1 MANVKSLELIF
12 QSWMFNSR
20 NASSGV
26 ALREFNRF
34 LKCSFVS
41 ARRQISGFF
50 NCSPSAAH
58 NRTQSLQPSTKEP
71 NSERVITG
79 IRSLWIWIKS
89 DWKSKIFSMGK
100 YLNRGHLN
108 VSIFA
113 QEFRESKTK
122 RKIFDKNFSFL
133 GSRSNVSEAERGEK
147 RTRLQLRFFLLFLRL
162 LKDSSRE
169 NENRQVRYGREKQS
183 LDLWSRDN
191 LLHISPPC
199 SRVMSHEA
207 RSKYVPLGKRNYRKR
222 SNTAGEVCD

>member
-20 NASSGV
+20 SASSGV

-50 NCSPSAAH
+50 NCSPSAALS
-58 NRTQSLQPSTKEP
+58 RTRSLQPSTKQP

-89 DWKSKIFSMGK
+89 DWKAKISSMGK

-108 VSIFA
+108 VSIA
-113 QEFRESKTK
+113 PESRESKTK

-147 RTRLQLRFFLLFLRL
+147 RTRLQLRCFLLLLRL

-183 LDLWSRDN
+183 LDLWQSLAHFSALQSRDVT
-191 LLHISPPC
+191 
-199 SRVMSHEA
+199 R
-207 RSKYVPLGKRNYRKR
+207 GKVKVRPTRKEKL
-222 SNTAGEVCD
+222 SGKK